1 MTSGG
6 SGWGSVGINVYGRRF
21 WPSKGKDRMSNNN
34 HSDNETDES
43 VGKRKPRSKE
53 IFSPELLD
61 QLLKNYSKP
70 EDLTGPEGL
79 LKRLTGAL
87 VERAMGAEL
96 THHLGYEPGE
106 KPPEEQGNRRNGTNP
121 KTLRTERGSLT
132 VEVPRDRQGS
142 FEPQIVPK
150 HQRHFNGF
158 DDKILSMYARGM
170 SVRDIRAHLEE
181 IYGVSVDADLIS
193 RVTDA
198 VVEELK
204 AWQNRPLEAL
214 YLVVYLDALVVKIRD
229 QGVVQNRAV
238 YLAVGVG
245 LDGSK
250 DVLGMW
256 IQQTEGAKFWMN
268 ILTELRNRGVQDV
281 LVLCADG
288 LTGLPSAVEAIF
300 PQTVF
305 QTCLVHM
312 VRSSTKYVGW
322 KERKAVCADLRAIYT
337 AANRAAAEL
346 ALEQFESRW
355 NKRYPTIG
363 LAWRK
368 RWQEIVPFLDFP
380 PEIRRA
386 IYTTN
391 AIEALNRQLRKVLK
405 TRGHL
410 PSDDAAFKLIF
421 LALRN
426 AKKTWGHPFPQWKRS
441 LAQFAIHFEGRFP
454 L

>member
-1 MTSGG
+1 M
-6 SGWGSVGINVYGRRF
+6 
-21 WPSKGKDRMSNNN
+21 SKNERSDR
-34 HSDNETDES
+34 EVDES
-43 VGKRKPRSKE
+43 VAKRSTRTSKE
-53 IFSPELLD
+53 IFSPDLLD
-61 QLLKNYSKP
+61 HLLKGYAKP
-70 EDLTGPEGL
+70 EDLTGPEWL

-87 VERAMGAEL
+87 VERAMNAEL
-96 THHLGYEPGE
+96 THHLGYEAGD
-106 KPPEEQGNRRNGTNP
+106 KPPEEQGNRRNGTSS
-121 KTLRTERGSLT
+121 KTLRTEQGPMG
-132 VEVPRDRQGS
+132 VEVPRDREGT

-181 IYGVSVDADLIS
+181 IYGVSVDGDLIS

-198 VVEELK
+198 VVEELR
-204 AWQNRPLEAL
+204 AWQNRPLDPL
-214 YLVVYLDALVVKIRD
+214 YLVAYLDALVVKIRD
-229 QGVVQNRAV
+229 KGVVQNKAV
-238 YLAVGVG
+238 YLVVGVG

-250 DVLGMW
+250 DILGMW

-288 LTGLPSAVEAIF
+288 LTGLPQAVSAVF

-305 QTCLVHM
+305 QTCIVHM
-312 VRSSTKYVGW
+312 VRSSTRYVSW
-322 KERKAVCADLRAIYT
+322 KERKAVCADLRRVYT
-337 AANRAAAEL
+337 AQTRDAADQ
-346 ALEQFESRW
+346 ALTDFEKRW
-355 NKRYPTIG
+355 DKQYPTIAA
-363 LAWRK
+363 AWRK
-368 RWQEIVPFLDFP
+368 RWEEIVPFLDFP

-391 AIEALNRQLRKVLK
+391 AIEALNRQRRKVLK

-410 PSDDAAFKLIF
+410 PSDDAAFKLLY

-426 AKKTWGHPFPQWKRS
+426 AKRVWGRPFPQWNRS
-441 LAQFAIHFEGRFP
+441 LAQFAICFEGRFP
-454 L
+454 Q

>member
-1 MTSGG
+1 M
-6 SGWGSVGINVYGRRF
+6 
-21 WPSKGKDRMSNNN
+21 SKNER
-34 HSDNETDES
+34 SDSEVDES
-43 VGKRKPRSKE
+43 VAKRSTRTSKE
-53 IFSPELLD
+53 IFSPDLLD
-61 QLLKNYSKP
+61 HLLKGYAKP

-87 VERAMGAEL
+87 VERAMNAEL
-96 THHLGYEPGE
+96 THHLGYEAGD
-106 KPPEEQGNRRNGTNP
+106 KPPEEQGNRRNGTSS
-121 KTLRTERGSLT
+121 KTLRTEQGPMA
-132 VEVPRDRQGS
+132 VEVPRDREGT

-181 IYGVSVDADLIS
+181 IYGVSVDGDLIS

-198 VVEELK
+198 VVEELR
-204 AWQNRPLEAL
+204 AWQNRPLDPL
-214 YLVVYLDALVVKIRD
+214 YLVAYLDALVVKIRD
-229 QGVVQNRAV
+229 KGVVQNKAV
-238 YLAVGVG
+238 YLVVGVG

-250 DVLGMW
+250 DILGMW

-288 LTGLPSAVEAIF
+288 LTGLPQAVSAVF

-305 QTCLVHM
+305 QTCIVHM
-312 VRSSTKYVGW
+312 VRSSTRYVSW
-322 KERKAVCADLRAIYT
+322 KERKAVCADLRRVYT
-337 AANRAAAEL
+337 AQTRDAADQ
-346 ALEQFESRW
+346 ALTDFEKRW
-355 NKRYPTIG
+355 DKQYPTIAA
-363 LAWRK
+363 AWRK
-368 RWQEIVPFLDFP
+368 RWEEIVPFLDFP

-410 PSDDAAFKLIF
+410 PSDDAAFKLLY

-426 AKKTWGHPFPQWKRS
+426 AKRVWGRPFPQWNRS
-441 LAQFAIHFEGRFP
+441 LAQFAICFEGRFP
-454 L
+454 Q

>member
-1 MTSGG
+1 M
-6 SGWGSVGINVYGRRF
+6 
-21 WPSKGKDRMSNNN
+21 PNNEQ
-34 HSDNETDES
+34 SDNATNEA
-43 VGKRKPRSKE
+43 VAKRRDRSAKA
-53 IFSPELLD
+53 IFAPELLD

-106 KPPEEQGNRRNGTNP
+106 KPPEEQANRRNGTNS
-121 KTLRTERGSLT
+121 KTLRTEQGPIT
-132 VEVPRDRQGS
+132 VEVPRDREGS

-193 RVTDA
+193 RVTDS
-198 VVEELK
+198 VVDELK
-204 AWQNRPLEAL
+204 AWQHRPLDAL

-229 QGVVQNRAV
+229 KGVVQNKAV

-245 LDGSK
+245 MDGAK

-256 IQQTEGAKFWMN
+256 IQQTEGAKFWMS
-268 ILTELRNRGVQDV
+268 ILTELRNRGVQDI
-281 LVLCADG
+281 LILCADG
-288 LTGLPSAVEAIF
+288 LTGMPDAVSAVFPEA
-300 PQTVF
+300 VF
-305 QTCLVHM
+305 QTCIVHM
-312 VRSSTKYVGW
+312 VRSSVRYVGF
-322 KERKAVCADLRAIYT
+322 KERKAVCADLRRVYT
-337 AANRAAAEL
+337 AETRGAAEL
-346 ALEQFESRW
+346 ALEEFDRRW
-355 NKRYPTIG
+355 GKQYPTIAAG
-363 LAWRK
+363 WRK
-368 RWQEIVPFLDFP
+368 RWEEVVPFLDFP

-391 AIEALNRQLRKVLK
+391 AIEALNRQLRKVIK
-405 TRGHL
+405 TRGHM
-410 PSDDAAFKLIF
+410 PSDDAALKLLF

-426 AKKTWGHPFPQWKRS
+426 AKKVWGRPFPQWNRS
-441 LAQFAIHFEGRFP
+441 MAQFAICFEGRFP
-454 L
+454 Q

>member
-1 MTSGG
+1 M
-6 SGWGSVGINVYGRRF
+6 
-21 WPSKGKDRMSNNN
+21 SKVDR
-34 HSDNETDES
+34 SDNGTDES
-43 VGKRKPRSKE
+43 VAKRSTRSSKE

-61 QLLKNYSKP
+61 QLLKGYAKP

-79 LKRLTGAL
+79 LKKLTGAL
-87 VERAMGAEL
+87 VERAMSAEL
-96 THHLGYEPGE
+96 THHLGYAPGE
-106 KPPEEQGNRRNGTNP
+106 KPAEEQANRRNGTST
-121 KTLRTERGSLT
+121 KTLRTEQGPLA
-132 VEVPRDRQGS
+132 VEVPRDREGT

-198 VVEELK
+198 VVDELK
-204 AWQNRPLEAL
+204 AWQNRPLEPL

-229 QGVVQNRAV
+229 KGVVQNKAV

-245 LDGSK
+245 LDGNK

-288 LTGLPSAVEAIF
+288 LTGLPDAVAAVF
-300 PQTVF
+300 PETVF
-305 QTCLVHM
+305 QTCIVHM
-312 VRSSTKYVGW
+312 VRSSTRYVSW
-322 KERKAVCADLRAIYT
+322 KERKLVCADLRRIYT
-337 AANRAAAEL
+337 AQTRAAAEL
-346 ALEQFESRW
+346 ALDEFEKRW
-355 NKRYPTIG
+355 EKQYPTI
-363 LAWRK
+363 ATTWRK
-368 RWQEIVPFLDFP
+368 RWEEIVPFLDFP

-386 IYTTN
+386 VYTTN

-426 AKKTWGHPFPQWKRS
+426 AKKVWGKPFPQWNRS
-441 LAQFAIHFEGRFP
+441 LAQFAICFEGRFP
-454 L
+454 Q